1 MAALGAPLYLRGRDY
16 DLALAD
22 HGWHWRGLAA
32 DGQAL
37 ALHDLP
43 LLGLPMENAA
53 LALQAYALLE
63 LPWQAERLAEALRR
77 TRVTGRLDRRDL
89 SWNGQPRQL
98 LLDVGHNPQAA
109 QYLAQRL
116 RAAAPRGRYL
126 AGSACWRTKT
136 WMAYWNP

>member
-1 MAALGAPLYLRGRDY
+1 MRTGWAIPAKAWLSRKPVSCAPANRPCAAISIPAAIAGAGGCAGAPLYLRGRDY

-77 TRVTGRLDRRDL
+77 TR
-89 SWNGQPRQL
+89 
-98 LLDVGHNPQAA
+98 
-109 QYLAQRL
+109 
-116 RAAAPRGRYL
+116 
-126 AGSACWRTKT
+126 
-136 WMAYWNP
+136 

>member
-1 MAALGAPLYLRGRDY
+1 
-16 DLALAD
+16 
-22 HGWHWRGLAA
+22 
-32 DGQAL
+32 
-37 ALHDLP
+37 
-43 LLGLPMENAA
+43 ENAA

-116 RAAAPRGRYL
+116 PGQLEQRVGLQGQRGVFHGQPEQRQIVQRQRLAVRGQPAPVPAMIGERQVVVATAQVKR
-126 AGSACWRTKT
+126 C
-136 WMAYWNP
+136 P